1 MQIEADVAEADIG
14 AIEEGQAVDFTADA
28 FPGKTFHGKVTQ
40 IRNAPKADQNVVM
53 YVTVIDV
60 TNPELRLKPGMT
72 ANVSI
77 VVARRDNALK
87 LPNSALRFRPGRNSD
102 TTRSDEPVLP
112 DEGAKKT
119 RVSQP
124 KKDRH
129 PNERTVYVLK
139 ETGLEPVSLKVG
151 ITDGR
156 ETELLEGLKEGESVV
171 VDMIEPKEGKSI
183 VARLLTGLKR

>member
-1 MQIEADVAEADIG
+1 FQ
-14 AIEEGQAVDFTADA
+14 
-28 FPGKTFHGKVTQ
+28 GKVAQ

-60 TNPELRLKPGMT
+60 NNSTLKLKPGMT

-77 VVARRDNALK
+77 VVAQRDKVLK
-87 LPNSALRFRPGRNSD
+87 LANTALRFRPPKSPDSKKNE
-102 TTRSDEPVLP
+102 TAALP
-112 DEGAKKT
+112 DEGAKRLKNAK
-119 RVSQP
+119 P

-139 ETGLEPVSLKVG
+139 GGELQPVALKVG

-156 ETELLEGLKEGESVV
+156 ETELIEGLEEGAAVV
-171 VDMIEPKEGKSI
+171 ADIVEPKESKSI
-183 VARLLTGLKR
+183 VARLLTGIKQ